1 MDVSNISDLN
11 QQAVCRAMEY
21 WVAHWDREC
30 ATLFGIDLD
39 ELKEHLHSFPLRMEC
54 AQSNVQNTAVNV
66 LNELLNGASAL
77 PRDAVEKTLG
87 ISFESAKEL
96 IEVLDRE

>member
-1 MDVSNISDLN
+1 
-11 QQAVCRAMEY
+11 ME
-21 WVAHWDREC
+21 R
-30 ATLFGIDLD
+30 
-39 ELKEHLHSFPLRMEC
+39 

-96 IEVLDRE
+96 IEVLDRV